1 MRPPDAQ
8 IGSTAVADPRGRGC
22 VFSVRQATCAYG
34 LFHQGTCEKY
44 EQGTCEKYVQV
55 CAMGC
60 TPNCMSKDGWKPT
73 AEELPFDARGRLA
86 WARLCEGD
94 LGAPLGC
101 LLRNALLAVA
111 GFGALFIGTGLVQW
125 MSLCI

>member
-1 MRPPDAQ
+1 M
-8 IGSTAVADPRGRGC
+8 
-22 VFSVRQATCAYG
+22 FSVRQATCAYG

-73 AEELPFDARGRLA
+73 AEELPFDARGKLA

-101 LLRNALLAVA
+101 LLRNALLVA